1 MDDAVFD
8 AAIAEN
14 PAPATRLFSGE
25 GSLAANLETSLARLL
40 DDDGALDDRS
50 AGLEGR
56 TDSIQDQRVALDRR
70 MAPDEER
77 YRAQFPAL
85 DVLVSKMTSTSR
97 QRQRVV

>member
-1 MDDAVFD
+1 MVRGISRDFRDQISSATNDLKTLGITSDKEGKLTMDDAVFD

-56 TDSIQDQRVALDRR
+56 AR
-70 MAPDEER
+70 
-77 YRAQFPAL
+77 
-85 DVLVSKMTSTSR
+85 KSTRLNSSH
-97 QRQRVV
+97 